1 MEVYSPLSNIRT
13 SIHVRILDS
22 TSQERGSFKKW
33 HVLTINYSQLGSKLL
48 FHHENQARSL
58 ITHVD
63 FGFVTCLGW
72 ENTTSVFPTSATDGS
87 LYKSTQDQE
96 LQRPSK
102 WSKGKGRASKW
113 EQETNRDL
121 HLKLTGLLN
130 IFSRKSIFVKSS
142 FHPIFSPFEGRV
154 QI

>member
-1 MEVYSPLSNIRT
+1 MHFRFFSFFRSIVVSWPASGLVRKMYLDKLKKKLFRTVEQYIRT

-22 TSQERGSFKKW
+22 TAQERGSFKKW

-96 LQRPSK
+96 LQR
-102 WSKGKGRASKW
+102 A
-113 EQETNRDL
+113 EQM
-121 HLKLTGLLN
+121 
-130 IFSRKSIFVKSS
+130 I
-142 FHPIFSPFEGRV
+142 
-154 QI
+154 